1 MLRHSPCEK
10 LRKIRSFTGNIGIG
24 STENIHSEW
33 ASKLNRLFCLQAS
46 HDSGVGRLAEK
57 HREEQ
62 ETLIIQEKQDIVRD
76 LVALGQE
83 RGFVTL
89 DQVLEHVSSEL
100 DPEEISALLQ
110 EIEAAGVEVE
120 GAAESTEV
128 TAPPRHPQLRVTPE
142 PEVHAPGEDSDQGQ
156 DLVRTYL
163 RQMSRVP
170 LLTREGEVAIAKR
183 IERGENRVWTALSR
197 SLIVARHVV
206 ELGEQLKKG
215 DRQIQEFVVLPDTD
229 LTDRQITNRSRRFLK
244 NVDAVRDALAEL
256 SRRESRA
263 AAARKRYRKTS
274 VRSKWRVLRARIE
287 LSRTIREINFL
298 RPIRL
303 SFSEMVDTSWST
315 LRHAERKVERLTSKK
330 SPTPQRGRKKKT
342 TRRVEIPG
350 LRDARRELKDC
361 RAEIGE
367 SAEGLSQVQRIIARG
382 SARADRARKELTEAN
397 LRLVVSVAKKYAN
410 RGLAF
415 LDLIQEGNI
424 GLMRAV
430 DKFDYRRGFKFS
442 TYATWWIRQAIT
454 RAIADQA
461 RTIRIPVHMIE
472 TLNKLNRAT
481 QTLTRDL
488 GREPTSKEL
497 AERADLP
504 IAVVRKARRI
514 AQTVVSLDS
523 PIGDGEE
530 SQFGDFIEDRQAVNP
545 AESTIAY
552 DLRRQTESVLETLS
566 PKEREVI
573 RMRFGLTDGAEPT
586 LAELGEKFSLTR
598 ERIRQIE
605 AAALRKLREPS
616 RSRRLST
623 FVEPRNPAAP
633 RRRRR
638 DSSNEIEHGVA

>member
-1 MLRHSPCEK
+1 L
-10 LRKIRSFTGNIGIG
+10 L
-24 STENIHSEW
+24 
-33 ASKLNRLFCLQAS
+33 
-46 HDSGVGRLAEK
+46 
-57 HREEQ
+57 
-62 ETLIIQEKQDIVRD
+62 IQEKQDIVRD

-100 DPEEISALLQ
+100 DAEELGGLLQ
-110 EIEAAGVEVE
+110 EIEAGGVEVE
-120 GAAESTEV
+120 GATDPAVDIE
-128 TAPPRHPQLRVTPE
+128 ARRRPQRVTPE
-142 PEVHAPGEDSDQGQ
+142 PETHAPGEDSDQGQ

-170 LLTREGEVAIAKR
+170 LLTREGEVSIAKR
-183 IERGENRVWTALSR
+183 IERGQLRVSAAVSR
-197 SLIVARHVV
+197 SLIIARHVLDLGKQLREGDCQLQ
-206 ELGEQLKKG
+206 ELVSLLDADLS
-215 DRQIQEFVVLPDTD
+215 DRQ
-229 LTDRQITNRSRRFLK
+229 RANRAKRFLK
-244 NVDAVRDALAEL
+244 DVDAVQAAMKELA
-256 SRRESRA
+256 RRVSRA
-263 AAARKRYRKTS
+263 EASRKRYRRTS
-274 VRSKWRVLRARIE
+274 VRMKWRVCRARID
-287 LSRTIREINFL
+287 LSRAL
-298 RPIRL
+298 RVITFTPAIKQQFVTRIEEAA
-303 SFSEMVDTSWST
+303 SI
-315 LRHAERKVERLTSKK
+315 LRRAERKVERLVRQA
-330 SPTPQRGRKKKT
+330 TPPSGRKKTAK
-342 TRRVEIPG
+342 RPEVPG
-350 LRDARRELKDC
+350 LRDARKALKERRLEVGEDADELS
-361 RAEIGE
+361 RI
-367 SAEGLSQVQRIIARG
+367 QRIIYRG
-382 SARADRARKELTEAN
+382 AAQADQARKELTEAN

-552 DLRRQTESVLETLS
+552 DLRCQTESVLETLS

-573 RMRFGLTDGAEPT
+573 RMRFGLSDGAEPT

-623 FVEPRNPAAP
+623 FVEPREPAPP

-638 DSSNEIEHGVA
+638 DQEGFEIGVA

>member
-1 MLRHSPCEK
+1 ML
-10 LRKIRSFTGNIGIG
+10 
-24 STENIHSEW
+24 
-33 ASKLNRLFCLQAS
+33 
-46 HDSGVGRLAEK
+46 
-57 HREEQ
+57 
-62 ETLIIQEKQDIVRD
+62 IQEKQDIVRD
-76 LVALGQE
+76 LVALGQD

-89 DQVLEHVSSEL
+89 DQVLDHLSGEL
-100 DPEEISALLQ
+100 DSEEMAVLLQ

-120 GAAESTEV
+120 GTAETESV
-128 TAPPRHPQLRVTPE
+128 APRHPQLRVTPE
-142 PEVHAPGEDSDQGQ
+142 PEVHAPGEDADQGQ

-183 IERGENRVWTALSR
+183 IERGEKRVWAALSR
-197 SLIVARHVV
+197 SMIIARHVV
-206 ELGEQLKKG
+206 DLSEQLQAG
-215 DRQIQEFVVLPDTD
+215 ERQLQELVILPDTD
-229 LTDRQITNRSRRFLK
+229 LTDRQRANRLRRFVK
-244 NVDAVRDALAEL
+244 NVSAVEDALRDLA
-256 SRRESRA
+256 RRQVRA
-263 AAARKRYRKTS
+263 AAARKRYHRTS
-274 VRSKWRVLRARIE
+274 VRSKWRVLRARVAVFQA
-287 LSRTIREINFL
+287 IRAINFPPALKLTFVEMIDTAWSSL
-298 RPIRL
+298 RR
-303 SFSEMVDTSWST
+303 
-315 LRHAERKVERLTSKK
+315 AERRVERLVRLGQM
-330 SPTPQRGRKKKT
+330 PARGKKKPA
-342 TRRVEIPG
+342 RRVEVPG
-350 LRDARRELKDC
+350 LRDARKALNAC
-361 RAEIGE
+361 RKEIGE
-367 SAEGLSQVQRIIARG
+367 GAGDLGQVQKLISIG
-382 SARADRARKELTEAN
+382 SLRADQARKELTEAN

-616 RSRRLST
+616 RSRRLRT
-623 FVEPRNPAAP
+623 FVEPRQPTPSRRP
-633 RRRRR
+633 RRG
-638 DSSNEIEHGVA
+638 NEVEQGVA

>member
-1 MLRHSPCEK
+1 L
-10 LRKIRSFTGNIGIG
+10 L
-24 STENIHSEW
+24 
-33 ASKLNRLFCLQAS
+33 
-46 HDSGVGRLAEK
+46 
-57 HREEQ
+57 
-62 ETLIIQEKQDIVRD
+62 IQEKQDIVRD
-76 LVALGQE
+76 LVALGQD

-89 DQVLEHVSSEL
+89 DQVLDHLSGEL
-100 DPEEISALLQ
+100 DAEEIAVLLQ

-120 GAAESTEV
+120 GATEAEP
-128 TAPPRHPQLRVTPE
+128 AAPRHPQLRVTPE

-170 LLTREGEVAIAKR
+170 LLTREGEVSIAKR
-183 IERGENRVWTALSR
+183 IERGEKRVWAALSR
-197 SLIVARHVV
+197 SMIIARHIVDLSKQLQAG
-206 ELGEQLKKG
+206 ELQL
-215 DRQIQEFVVLPDTD
+215 QEVVVLPDSD
-229 LTDRQITNRSRRFLK
+229 LTDRQRANRLRRFVK
-244 NVDAVRDALAEL
+244 KVGGVEDALKEL
-256 SRRESRA
+256 ARREVRA
-263 AAARKRYRKTS
+263 AAARKRYRRTS
-274 VRSKWRVLRARIE
+274 VRSKWRVLR
-287 LSRTIREINFL
+287 SRVAVFQAIRAIDFPPAIKL
-298 RPIRL
+298 TFI
-303 SFSEMVDTSWST
+303 EMVDTAWSS
-315 LRHAERKVERLTSKK
+315 LRRAERRVERLVRQGQM
-330 SPTPQRGRKKKT
+330 PARGKKKKA
-342 TRRVEIPG
+342 RRVEVPG
-350 LRDARRELKDC
+350 LRDARKELKAC
-361 RAEIGE
+361 RKEIGE
-367 SAEGLSQVQRIIARG
+367 GADDLGRVSKLISIG
-382 SARADRARKELTEAN
+382 SIRADKARKELTEAN

-623 FVEPRNPAAP
+623 FVEPRHPTPSRRP
-633 RRRRR
+633 RR
-638 DSSNEIEHGVA
+638 DNESEPGVA

>member
-1 MLRHSPCEK
+1 ML
-10 LRKIRSFTGNIGIG
+10 L
-24 STENIHSEW
+24 
-33 ASKLNRLFCLQAS
+33 
-46 HDSGVGRLAEK
+46 
-57 HREEQ
+57 
-62 ETLIIQEKQDIVRD
+62 QEKQEIVRD
-76 LVALGQE
+76 LVALGQD

-89 DQVLEHVSSEL
+89 DQVLEHVSGEL
-100 DPEEISALLQ
+100 DSEEISVLLQ
-110 EIEAAGVEVE
+110 EVEAAGVEVE
-120 GAAESTEV
+120 GATDSVEV
-128 TAPPRHPQLRVTPE
+128 RGPRHPQLRVTPE
-142 PEVHAPGEDSDQGQ
+142 PEVHGAGEDSDQGQ

-197 SLIVARHVV
+197 SLIIARRVASFS
-206 ELGEQLKKG
+206 EGLQNGERQLQ
-215 DRQIQEFVVLPDTD
+215 DLVSLPDTD
-229 LTDRQITNRSRRFLK
+229 LTDRQRANRTRRFVK
-244 NVDAVRDALAEL
+244 FVDEVQNRLTEFA
-256 SRRESRA
+256 RRESRA
-263 AAARKRYRKTS
+263 AAARKRYRRTS
-274 VRSKWRVLRARIE
+274 VRSKWRVMRARIDISRSIRAIDFTPAVKKGFIE
-287 LSRTIREINFL
+287 QVESGLSVL
-298 RPIRL
+298 RR
-303 SFSEMVDTSWST
+303 
-315 LRHAERKVERLTSKK
+315 AERRVDRLLRQAQTPEHGRKTSKK
-330 SPTPQRGRKKKT
+330 TKK
-342 TRRVEIPG
+342 RPDAPG
-350 LRDARRELKDC
+350 LREARTALREL
-361 RAEIGE
+361 RAEVGE
-367 SAEGLSQVQRIIARG
+367 GSEELGRIQRTILRG
-382 SARADRARKELTEAN
+382 SAQADRARKELTEAN

-472 TLNKLNRAT
+472 TLNKLNRAS

-530 SQFGDFIEDRQAVNP
+530 SQFGDFIEDRQTVNP

-616 RSRRLST
+616 RRRRLST
-623 FVEPRNPAAP
+623 FVEPRQPTPTRRP
-633 RRRRR
+633 RR
-638 DSSNEIEHGVA
+638 DEANEIEEGVA

>member
-1 MLRHSPCEK
+1 ML
-10 LRKIRSFTGNIGIG
+10 L
-24 STENIHSEW
+24 
-33 ASKLNRLFCLQAS
+33 
-46 HDSGVGRLAEK
+46 
-57 HREEQ
+57 
-62 ETLIIQEKQDIVRD
+62 QEKQEIVRD

-89 DQVLEHVSSEL
+89 DQVLEHVSGEL
-100 DPEEISALLQ
+100 DSEEIAVLLQ
-110 EIEAAGVEVE
+110 DVEAAGVEVE
-120 GAAESTEV
+120 GAADSAEIRG
-128 TAPPRHPQLRVTPE
+128 PRHPQLRVTPE
-142 PEVHAPGEDSDQGQ
+142 PEVHVAGEDSDQGQ

-183 IERGENRVWTALSR
+183 IERGGNRVWAALSR
-197 SLIVARHVV
+197 SLIVARRVV
-206 ELGEQLKKG
+206 ELSDELQRGERQL
-215 DRQIQEFVVLPDTD
+215 QELVSLPDTD
-229 LTDRQITNRSRRFLK
+229 LTDRQRANRMRRFVK
-244 NVDAVRDALAEL
+244 AVDLVKSGLTELA
-256 SRRESRA
+256 RRESRA
-263 AAARKRYRKTS
+263 AAARKRYRRTS
-274 VRSKWRVLRARIE
+274 VRSKWRVMRARIE
-287 LSRTIREINFL
+287 ISRAIRAIAFVPAVKARFVEQVETGLSSQRR
-298 RPIRL
+298 
-303 SFSEMVDTSWST
+303 
-315 LRHAERKVERLTSKK
+315 AERRVDRLVRQGQPAERG
-330 SPTPQRGRKKKT
+330 RGRKKPKK
-342 TRRVEIPG
+342 RVDVPG
-350 LRDARRELKDC
+350 LREARRALKDL
-361 RAEIGE
+361 RLEVGE
-367 SAEGLSQVQRIIARG
+367 SSAELGRVQHIILRG
-382 SARADRARKELTEAN
+382 SAQSDQARKELTEAN

-623 FVEPRNPAAP
+623 FVEPRQPAPTRRP
-633 RRRRR
+633 RR
-638 DSSNEIEHGVA
+638 DETNEVEQGVA

>member
-1 MLRHSPCEK
+1 ML
-10 LRKIRSFTGNIGIG
+10 T
-24 STENIHSEW
+24 
-33 ASKLNRLFCLQAS
+33 
-46 HDSGVGRLAEK
+46 
-57 HREEQ
+57 Q
-62 ETLIIQEKQDIVRD
+62 ERQDVVRD
-76 LVALGQE
+76 LAALGQD
-83 RGFVTL
+83 RGFVTI
-89 DQVLEHVSSEL
+89 DQIIEHVTTDLDSEDL
-100 DPEEISALLQ
+100 ALLLQ
-110 EIEAAGVEVE
+110 ELESQGIDVEGSGDQVEVE
-120 GAAESTEV
+120 TRRR
-128 TAPPRHPQLRVTPE
+128 TPLRVMPE
-142 PEVHAPGEDSDQGQ
+142 SEVHPAGEESDQGQ

-183 IERGENRVWTALSR
+183 IERGEKRVMIALSR
-197 SLIVARHVV
+197 SLSVAQHAVHLGQVLRDEERDVEDIIVLPES
-206 ELGEQLKKG
+206 ELTE
-215 DRQIQEFVVLPDTD
+215 RQIA
-229 LTDRQITNRSRRFLK
+229 NRGRRFLK
-244 NVDAVRDALAEL
+244 DIDALEALLKEL

-263 AAARKRYRKTS
+263 AATRKRRRRVST
-274 VRSKWRVLRARIE
+274 RAAWRVLRARVAV
-287 LSRTIREINFL
+287 SRAVRAIRF
-298 RPIRL
+298 RPDVRKD
-303 SFSEMVDTSWST
+303 FVDKVDTAAST
-315 LRHAERKVERLTSKK
+315 LRRAERRVERLRRQV
-330 SPTPQRGRKKKT
+330 PTGRKSGGR
-342 TRRVEIPG
+342 TREVEG
-350 LRDARRELKDC
+350 LRDARRALNELRSEFD
-361 RAEIGE
+361 E
-367 SAEGLSQVQRIIARG
+367 SADALVGVQKAIARG
-382 SARADRARKELTEAN
+382 SMQADDARKELTEAN

-472 TLNKLNRAT
+472 TLNKLNRAG
-481 QTLTRDL
+481 QTLMRDL
-488 GREPTSKEL
+488 GREPTAKEL
-497 AERADLP
+497 AERSDLP

-545 AESTIAY
+545 AESTIAF

-573 RMRFGLTDGAEPT
+573 RMRFGLSDGAEPT

-616 RSRRLST
+616 RSGRLST
-623 FVEPRNPAAP
+623 FVEPRRPP
-633 RRRRR
+633 SRKRRQGALDGDR
-638 DSSNEIEHGVA
+638 SQTVA

>member
-1 MLRHSPCEK
+1 MLTQERQE
-10 LRKIRSFTGNIGIG
+10 
-24 STENIHSEW
+24 
-33 ASKLNRLFCLQAS
+33 
-46 HDSGVGRLAEK
+46 VV
-57 HREEQ
+57 REM
-62 ETLIIQEKQDIVRD
+62 
-76 LVALGQE
+76 VALGQE

-89 DQVLEHVSSEL
+89 DQVLEHVSGDL
-100 DPEEISALLQ
+100 DADDLSSLLQ
-110 EIEAAGVEVE
+110 EIEGQGVEVE
-120 GAAESTEV
+120 GSTDQV
-128 TAPPRHPQLRVTPE
+128 DVPTPRRPALRVTPE
-142 PEVHAPGEDSDQGQ
+142 PEAHPVDEGDQGQ

-170 LLTREGEVAIAKR
+170 LLTREGEVSIAKR
-183 IERGENRVWTALSR
+183 IERGDERVVTVLSR
-197 SLIVARHVV
+197 SLIVARQVLRLGQ
-206 ELGEQLKKG
+206 ELREGEHELR
-215 DRQIQEFVVLPDTD
+215 DVIVLPNGE
-229 LTDRQITNRSRRFLK
+229 LTDRQLANRARRFLSD
-244 NVDAVRDALAEL
+244 VDAVESALKEL
-256 SRRESRA
+256 SKREARA
-263 AAARKRYRKTS
+263 AAIRKSRRKVS
-274 VRSKWRVLRARIE
+274 VRTIWRILRARVQV
-287 LSRTIREINFL
+287 SRSVRAIHLTPDVLQGLVEKL
-298 RPIRL
+298 
-303 SFSEMVDTSWST
+303 DAAAAT
-315 LRHAERKVERLTSKK
+315 LRRAERRVERLLRQ
-330 SPTPQRGRKKKT
+330 SPPRGRRAT
-342 TRRVEIPG
+342 GRRREVEE
-350 LRDARRELKDC
+350 LRDARRELNE
-361 RAEIGE
+361 RRHEIGE
-367 SAEGLSQVQRIIARG
+367 TADQFGRIQKAIF
-382 SARADRARKELTEAN
+382 RATMQADQARKELTEAN

-488 GREPTSKEL
+488 GREPTVREL
-497 AERADLP
+497 ADRADLP

-545 AESTIAY
+545 AESTIAF
-552 DLRRQTESVLETLS
+552 DLRRQTESVLDTLS
-566 PKEREVI
+566 PKEREII

-616 RSRRLST
+616 RSSRLST
-623 FVEPRNPAAP
+623 FVEPRQPASP
-633 RRRRR
+633 KRGRPE
-638 DSSNEIEHGVA
+638 DVSDVEQQGVA

>member
-1 MLRHSPCEK
+1 ML
-10 LRKIRSFTGNIGIG
+10 
-24 STENIHSEW
+24 
-33 ASKLNRLFCLQAS
+33 A
-46 HDSGVGRLAEK
+46 
-57 HREEQ
+57 
-62 ETLIIQEKQDIVRD
+62 QEKQDIVRD

-89 DQVLEHVSSEL
+89 DQVLEHVSQEL
-100 DPEEISALLQ
+100 DSEDLSTLLQ
-110 EIEAAGVEVE
+110 EVEAGGVEVE
-120 GAAESTEV
+120 GATDSMDGPA
-128 TAPPRHPQLRVTPE
+128 RRRPQLRVTPE

-183 IERGENRVWTALSR
+183 IERGEKRVWSALSR
-197 SLIVARHVV
+197 SLIIARHVV
-206 ELGEQLKKG
+206 DLGEQLRQG
-215 DRQIQEFVVLPDTD
+215 DCQLSDLVVLPDTD
-229 LTDRQITNRSRRFLK
+229 LSDRQRANRAKRLLGDIDGLAAALK
-244 NVDAVRDALAEL
+244 ELA
-256 SRRESRA
+256 RRESRA
-263 AAARKRYRKTS
+263 TAARKRYRRTS
-274 VRSKWRVLRARIE
+274 VKSKWRVIRARIE
-287 LSRTIREINFL
+287 VSRQVRAIAFTPAVRQ
-298 RPIRL
+298 
-303 SFSEMVDTSWST
+303 SFVEMVDQAALV
-315 LRHAERKVERLTSKK
+315 LRRAERKVERLVRQSAP
-330 SPTPQRGRKKKT
+330 PTRGRRKAAK
-342 TRRVEIPG
+342 RVEVPG
-350 LRDARRELKDC
+350 LRDARRALRE
-361 RAEIGE
+361 RRQEVGE
-367 SAEGLSQVQRIIARG
+367 SFQTLNRIQEIIFTG
-382 SARADRARKELTEAN
+382 SAQAERARKELTEAN

-488 GREPTSKEL
+488 GREPTTKEL

-623 FVEPRNPAAP
+623 FVEPREPAP
-633 RRRRR
+633 SRRGGR
-638 DSSNEIEHGVA
+638 DSGGVEGAA

>member
-1 MLRHSPCEK
+1 ML
-10 LRKIRSFTGNIGIG
+10 L
-24 STENIHSEW
+24 
-33 ASKLNRLFCLQAS
+33 
-46 HDSGVGRLAEK
+46 
-57 HREEQ
+57 
-62 ETLIIQEKQDIVRD
+62 QEKQEIVRD

-89 DQVLEHVSSEL
+89 DQVLEHVSGEL
-100 DPEEISALLQ
+100 DSEEISVLLQ
-110 EIEAAGVEVE
+110 EVEAAGVEVE
-120 GAAESTEV
+120 GATDSV
-128 TAPPRHPQLRVTPE
+128 GIRGPRHPQLRVTPE
-142 PEVHAPGEDSDQGQ
+142 PEVHVPGEDSDQGQ

-183 IERGENRVWTALSR
+183 IERGGKRVWAALSR
-197 SLIVARHVV
+197 SLIVARRVV
-206 ELGEQLKKG
+206 ELSEELQRGERQL
-215 DRQIQEFVVLPDTD
+215 QELVSLPDTD
-229 LTDRQITNRSRRFLK
+229 LSDRQRANRTRRFVK
-244 NVDAVRDALAEL
+244 AVDLVQDALAEL
-256 SRRESRA
+256 ARRESRA
-263 AAARKRYRKTS
+263 AAARKRYRRTS
-274 VRSKWRVLRARIE
+274 VRSKWRVMRARIE
-287 LSRTIREINFL
+287 ISRAIRAIEFTPAVKERFIEQVETGLSSQRR
-298 RPIRL
+298 
-303 SFSEMVDTSWST
+303 
-315 LRHAERKVERLTSKK
+315 AERRVDRLVRQGQSLD
-330 SPTPQRGRKKKT
+330 RGRKKTKK
-342 TRRVEIPG
+342 RVDVPG
-350 LRDARRELKDC
+350 LREARKALKDL
-361 RAEIGE
+361 RLEVGE
-367 SAEGLSQVQRIIARG
+367 SSAELGRVQHIILKG
-382 SARADRARKELTEAN
+382 SAQSDQARKELTEAN

-623 FVEPRNPAAP
+623 FVEPRQPAPTRRP
-633 RRRRR
+633 RR
-638 DSSNEIEHGVA
+638 DEANEVEQGVA

>member
-1 MLRHSPCEK
+1 L
-10 LRKIRSFTGNIGIG
+10 L
-24 STENIHSEW
+24 
-33 ASKLNRLFCLQAS
+33 
-46 HDSGVGRLAEK
+46 
-57 HREEQ
+57 
-62 ETLIIQEKQDIVRD
+62 IQEKQDIVRD
-76 LVALGQE
+76 LVVIGQD

-89 DQVLEHVSSEL
+89 DQVIEHVAGEL
-100 DPEEISALLQ
+100 DSDELAVLLQ
-110 EIEAAGVEVE
+110 EIEAAGIEVE
-120 GAAESTEV
+120 GTGDSPELVEPV
-128 TAPPRHPQLRVTPE
+128 RQPQLRATAE
-142 PEVHAPGEDSDQGQ
+142 PEVHAAGEDSDQGQ

-183 IERGENRVWTALSR
+183 IERGENRVWSALSR
-197 SLIVARHVV
+197 SMIIARHVIDLAKQLQEGQRQLQ
-206 ELGEQLKKG
+206 ELVL
-215 DRQIQEFVVLPDTD
+215 LPDAD
-229 LTDRQITNRSRRFLK
+229 LTDRQRANRFRRFVK
-244 NVDAVRDALAEL
+244 DVGVVEEALGEL
-256 SRRESRA
+256 GRREVRA
-263 AAARKRYRKTS
+263 VADLKRYRRASMS
-274 VRSKWRVLRARIE
+274 VLSKWRVSRARIVV
-287 LSRTIREINFL
+287 SKAIRAINFPPAL
-298 RPIRL
+298 KLTFVAMVETASL
-303 SFSEMVDTSWST
+303 SV
-315 LRHAERKVERLTSKK
+315 RRAERRVERLVRQEEESARGSK
-330 SPTPQRGRKKKT
+330 SKT
-342 TRRVEIPG
+342 KASRVEVAG
-350 LRDARRELKDC
+350 LRDARKALKAC
-361 RAEIGE
+361 LEEIGE
-367 SAEGLSQVQRIIARG
+367 NSDNFSQIKELLSRG
-382 SARADRARKELTEAN
+382 SIQSDQARKELTEAN

-623 FVEPRNPAAP
+623 FVEPRHQAPP

-638 DSSNEIEHGVA
+638 DEEEGSEEGVA

>member
-1 MLRHSPCEK
+1 MLTQERQDV
-10 LRKIRSFTGNIGIG
+10 
-24 STENIHSEW
+24 
-33 ASKLNRLFCLQAS
+33 A
-46 HDSGVGRLAEK
+46 
-57 HREEQ
+57 RE
-62 ETLIIQEKQDIVRD
+62 

-89 DQVLEHVSSEL
+89 DQVLEHVSGDL
-100 DPEEISALLQ
+100 DADDLAALLQ
-110 EIEAAGVEVE
+110 EIEGQGVEVE
-120 GAAESTEV
+120 GATDQVDGAQ
-128 TAPPRHPQLRVTPE
+128 PRRPALRVTPE
-142 PEVHAPGEDSDQGQ
+142 PEVHPVGDEADQGQ

-183 IERGENRVWTALSR
+183 IERGEKRVVTVLSR
-197 SLIVARHVV
+197 SLIVAQQVV
-206 ELGEQLKKG
+206 HLGQELREGEKDLR
-215 DRQIQEFVVLPDTD
+215 DLIVLPKSD
-229 LTDRQITNRSRRFLK
+229 LTDRQVANRARRFLSD
-244 NVDAVRDALAEL
+244 VGTVEAALKEL

-263 AAARKRYRKTS
+263 AAVRKSHRRVS
-274 VRSKWRVLRARIE
+274 VRTTWRVLRARVDVARAVRGLRFTAEVRQGFIE
-287 LSRTIREINFL
+287 KVDAASAML
-298 RPIRL
+298 RR
-303 SFSEMVDTSWST
+303 
-315 LRHAERKVERLTSKK
+315 AERRVERLLKQ
-330 SPTPQRGRKKKT
+330 SPPRGRRAT
-342 TRRVEIPG
+342 GRRREVEG
-350 LRDARRELKDC
+350 LRDARRALNEH
-361 RAEIGE
+361 RREVGE
-367 SAEGLSQVQRIIARG
+367 TADDLGRIQKAIARG
-382 SARADRARKELTEAN
+382 TMQADQARKELTEAN

-488 GREPTSKEL
+488 GREPTAREL

-504 IAVVRKARRI
+504 LAVVRKARRI

-552 DLRRQTESVLETLS
+552 DLRRQTESVLDTLS

-616 RSRRLST
+616 RSGRLST
-623 FVEPRNPAAP
+623 FVEPRRPSSSK
-633 RRRRR
+633 RRRR
-638 DSSNEIEHGVA
+638 DEMNDVGQQGVA

>member
-1 MLRHSPCEK
+1 ML
-10 LRKIRSFTGNIGIG
+10 
-24 STENIHSEW
+24 
-33 ASKLNRLFCLQAS
+33 
-46 HDSGVGRLAEK
+46 
-57 HREEQ
+57 
-62 ETLIIQEKQDIVRD
+62 IQEKQDIVRD

-89 DQVLEHVSSEL
+89 DQVLEHVSGEL
-100 DPEEISALLQ
+100 DSEEISVLLQ
-110 EIEAAGVEVE
+110 EVEAAGVEVE
-120 GAAESTEV
+120 GTTETADIAA
-128 TAPPRHPQLRVTPE
+128 PRRPQLRVSPE

-183 IERGENRVWTALSR
+183 IERGEKRVWAALSR
-197 SLIVARHVV
+197 SLIISRHIV
-206 ELGEQLKKG
+206 ELGEQLQSG
-215 DRQIQEFVVLPDTD
+215 DRQLQEFVVLPDTD
-229 LTDRQITNRSRRFLK
+229 LTDRQRANRTRRVLK
-244 NVDAVRDALAEL
+244 DVGAVQAGLTELA
-256 SRRESRA
+256 RRESRA
-263 AAARKRYRKTS
+263 AAARKRYRRTS

-287 LSRTIREINFL
+287 LSRTVREINFPPALKQTFVVMLDAATADL
-298 RPIRL
+298 RR
-303 SFSEMVDTSWST
+303 
-315 LRHAERKVERLTSKK
+315 AERRVERLVRQGQV
-330 SPTPQRGRKKKT
+330 PERGRKKT
-342 TRRVEIPG
+342 ARRVEVPG
-350 LRDARRELKDC
+350 LRDARKALNAC
-361 RAEIGE
+361 RKEIGE
-367 SAEGLSQVQRIIARG
+367 GADELSRIQKIIAKG

-623 FVEPRNPAAP
+623 FVEPRHPAPP

-638 DSSNEIEHGVA
+638 DNEIEQGVA